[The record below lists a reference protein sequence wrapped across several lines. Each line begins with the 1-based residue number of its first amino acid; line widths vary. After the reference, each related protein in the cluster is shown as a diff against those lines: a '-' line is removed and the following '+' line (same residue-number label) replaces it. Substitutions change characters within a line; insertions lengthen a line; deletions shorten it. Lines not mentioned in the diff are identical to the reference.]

1 LIDGLQS
8 LTFNQDANEGS
19 ITGWADSAAA
29 LTQTPSELTPASTLV
44 ILAIV
49 ERVLSASA
57 TLELPYRTVSRIL
70 SAVDVI
76 SGSLKGALIETYAA
90 YVLSQMSEQQFDQVY
105 SFNSFKIVSGVKPVI
120 TSNGNVSSISLNTP
134 ISAAEVFA
142 GTVSDFFALR
152 TVEGVSSVRV
162 SLLVAKQ
169 GSLNPLLAAAVH
181 ANPITFALL
190 DLSVCATTGC
200 DFTMVCMYVYIYIY
214 VYVYT
219 YIYIF
224 IFISLYIYLYIHIYI
239 HRYSKALST
248 SRTPMA
254 QQQPPPSRPSV
265 ILTIL
270 RQ

>member
-1 LIDGLQS
+1 LIGGLQS
-8 LTFNQDANEGS
+8 LTLNQDANEGS

-76 SGSLKGALIETYAA
+76 SGSLKSALIETYAA

-105 SFNSFKIVSGVKPVI
+105 SFKSFNIVAGVKPVI

-134 ISAAEVFA
+134 LSAAEVFA
-142 GTVSDFFALR
+142 GTVSDSFALR
-152 TVEGVSSVRV
+152 TVQSVSSVRV

-169 GSLNPLLAAAVH
+169 ASLNPLLAPAVH
-181 ANPITFALL
+181 ANPITFALP

-200 DFTMVCMYVYIYIY
+200 DFTMVGMYVYIY

-219 YIYIF
+219 YIYIYIYTY
-224 IFISLYIYLYIHIYI
+224 IFIYIYIYTNIYI
-239 HRYSKALST
+239 FIYT
-248 SRTPMA
+248 GTPK
-254 QQQPPPSRPSV
+254 RC
-265 ILTIL
+265 
-270 RQ
+270 